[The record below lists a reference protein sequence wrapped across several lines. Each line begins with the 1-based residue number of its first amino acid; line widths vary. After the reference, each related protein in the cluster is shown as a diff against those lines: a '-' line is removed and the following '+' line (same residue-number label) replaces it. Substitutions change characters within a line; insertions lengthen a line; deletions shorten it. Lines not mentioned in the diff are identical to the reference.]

1 MIAGIGSFGN
11 SSLSQQIARS
21 NANLQTQL
29 GQISS
34 GKRLASAAVDPAA
47 LGVFVNLDTAAAST
61 RMGVRNAN
69 SGLSMLQ
76 TADSAAGSIT
86 DSLQRM
92 RELAMQAS
100 SGTLNAQQRTD
111 VDAEFQQLREEVGR
125 QAQATEFAGQ
135 ALMDGSAS
143 SLDVQVGTDGSAT
156 SEVGIGVSD
165 LSDTGLGIGGL
176 SLATQGGAQGALD
189 TLDAA
194 LDQVGSER
202 ARIGASYN
210 RLESSIRFGE
220 SSARQSEAAASRIMD
235 ADFAVAVSEAAGAAL
250 QSKASVAALAQ
261 SRSVQRTAVVG
272 LLG

>member
-21 NANLQTQL
+21 NASLQAQL
-29 GQISS
+29 GQVSS
-34 GKRLASAAVDPAA
+34 GKRLASAAIDPAA

-61 RMGVRNAN
+61 RVGVRNAN
-69 SGLSMLQ
+69 TGLSMLQ

-92 RELAMQAS
+92 RELAVQAS
-100 SGTLNAQQRTD
+100 SGTLSPQQRAD
-111 VDAEFQQLREEVGR
+111 VDAEFQQLRQEVGR
-125 QAQATEFAGQ
+125 QGQSTEFAGQ
-135 ALMDGSAS
+135 PLTDGSAS
-143 SLDVQVGTDGSAT
+143 SLDVQVGTQGAAS
-156 SEVGIGVSD
+156 SQVGVGFGD
-165 LSDTGLGIGGL
+165 LTDTGLGIGGL
-176 SLATQGGAQGALD
+176 SLSTQGGAQGALD

-202 ARIGASYN
+202 ARIGASYS

-220 SSARQSEAAASRIMD
+220 SSALQKEEAASRIMD
-235 ADFAVAVSEAAGAAL
+235 ADFAMAVSKAAGAAL
-250 QSKASVAALAQ
+250 QSEASVAAIAQ
-261 SRSVQRTAVVG
+261 SRNVQRTAVVG